1 MLSRSASLIPQE
13 WPIKRFYNTLFWF
26 TFACTIFWIARMA
39 MLNEVPPDQGD
50 GIVHYF
56 IAKSSW
62 QQPHLFLD
70 HWGKPVFTL
79 LSSPFAQGGF
89 TSYIGFNVLVF
100 LLTILLGRKLIHR
113 LTGKSS
119 LLESLFPIMLVAT
132 PDYIYTLSGGLT
144 EPLFGLFLVILLWFY
159 STRKWFWFA
168 LIAGAFPFVR
178 SEGQLVVVL
187 ATITLMV
194 HRQWKTLPILLVIGV
209 VYSLIGLWALGDF
222 WWYFKNDP
230 YLGAADIYAHGS
242 WTHYLFT
249 WRNHMGPSGAF
260 LFFTLTFTWGMQRK
274 PQLNGVHI
282 LALSTWIGIIVVH
295 SYLWAQ
301 GEKGALGLT
310 RLAIHG
316 WPAALIAGLSLLKNG
331 FSDEPYHYT
340 RNGLLII
347 LLSLG
352 MLNATKVPYP
362 NQLGPFE
369 KSLSD
374 AAAWVEDNRSVQ
386 ATVYY
391 YHPALALW
399 AGQSIADTSENWH
412 QLTYH
417 HIEKRAADWQSGDF
431 LVVDSHF
438 EKMEMAIPD
447 TLPPGWKKIRRF
459 ASFTSAVNHLGLNY
473 YVDVYQYQPES
484 DIACNKEVVFPIKL
498 NEEIWSNANPHGL
511 SHEFRYDSTDGEAY
525 LLITWSLVPDLP
537 DSDSAYFVVQTTT
550 KWEYLS
556 YPITSSGKLY
566 IPLSSTDSG
575 YKFSIDVPQDTN
587 HRFSDLSLVVVK
599 VERNKLR

>member
-13 WPIKRFYNTLFWF
+13 WPIKRFYDALFWL
-26 TFACTIFWIARMA
+26 TFACTVFWIGRIWL
-39 MLNEVPPDQGD
+39 LNESPPDQGD
-50 GIVHYF
+50 GIAHYF

-70 HWGKPVFTL
+70 HWGKPVFTM

-89 TSYIGFNVLVF
+89 RWYIGFNVLVF
-100 LLTILLGRKLIHR
+100 LLTIWIGRKLIHR

-119 LLESLFPIMLVAT
+119 VVESLFPIMLVAT
-132 PDYIYTLSGGLT
+132 PDYVYTLSGGLT

-168 LIAGAFPFVR
+168 LLAGAFPFVR
-178 SEGQLVVVL
+178 SEGQLVVVF

-209 VYSLIGLWALGDF
+209 AYSLIGLWALGDF
-222 WWYFKNDP
+222 WWYLKNDP
-230 YLGAADIYAHGS
+230 YSGAADIYAHGS

-260 LFFTLTFTWGMQRK
+260 LFFTLAFTWGMQRK

-282 LALSTWIGIIVVH
+282 LALTTWVGIIVVH

-316 WPAALIAGLSLLKNG
+316 WPAALIAGLTLLYKG
-331 FSDEPYHYT
+331 FSDKSHRFA
-340 RNGLLII
+340 RNGLLFI
-347 LLSLG
+347 LLSFGVLYANK
-352 MLNATKVPYP
+352 LPYP

-374 AAAWVEDNRSVQ
+374 AAAWVEDNRSGQ

-399 AGQSIADTSENWH
+399 AGQSIADTSENWY

-417 HIEKRAADWQSGDF
+417 HIKKRAGDWQSGDF

-447 TLPPGWKKIRRF
+447 TLPSGWKKVRRF
-459 ASFTSAVNHLGLNY
+459 AAFTSAVNHLGLNY

-484 DIACNKEVVFPIKL
+484 DIVWNEEVVFPIL
-498 NEEIWSNANPHGL
+498 LAEESLSTAGLHGL
-511 SHEFRYDSTDGEAY
+511 SQEFRYDSTDDEAY
-525 LLITWSLVPDLP
+525 LLITWSLPDFP
-537 DSDSAYFVVQTTT
+537 DSDNAYFVLQTTT

-566 IPLSSTDSG
+566 IPLASTDSG
-575 YKFSIDVPQDTN
+575 YKFSIEVPQDTKR
-587 HRFSDLSLVVVK
+587 RFADLSLSVIK
-599 VERNKLR
+599 VQRNKLY

>member
-13 WPIKRFYNTLFWF
+13 WPIKRFYNTLFWL
-26 TFACTIFWIARMA
+26 TFVCTIFWIARMA

-70 HWGKPVFTL
+70 HWGKPLFTL

-100 LLTILLGRKLIHR
+100 ALTIFIGRKLIQR
-113 LTGKSS
+113 LTGESS
-119 LLESLFPIMLVAT
+119 LVESLFPVLLLST
-132 PDYIYTLSGGLT
+132 PDFVYTLVGGLT
-144 EPLFGLFLVILLWFY
+144 EPLFGLLVLVLLWFY
-159 STRKWFWFA
+159 LTKKWFWFA
-168 LIAGAFPFVR
+168 LLAGAMPFAR
-178 SEGQLVVVL
+178 SEGQLVVLL
-187 ATITLMV
+187 AAMPLV
-194 HRQWKTLPILLVIGV
+194 AYRQWKVLPVLG
-209 VYSLIGLWALGDF
+209 LIGLLYALIGQFVLGDF
-222 WWYFKNDP
+222 LWYIHDNP
-230 YLGAADIYAHGS
+230 YTGAAQIYHHGA
-242 WTHYLFT
+242 WNHYLLN
-249 WRNHMGPSGAF
+249 WKNHMGLAGGMLCFA
-260 LFFTLTFTWGMQRK
+260 LFFTWFMRDNQRLK
-274 PQLNGVHI
+274 GVHI
-282 LALSTWIGIIVVH
+282 LALTIWLGIMLVH
-295 SYLWAQ
+295 SYLWAH

-310 RLAIHG
+310 RLALHG
-316 WPAALIAGLSLLKNG
+316 WPAALVAGLALFHTG
-331 FSDEPYHYT
+331 FSDGLRQFT
-340 RNGLLII
+340 RNCVLVI
-347 LLSLG
+347 LTVISLWS
-352 MLNATKVPYP
+352 LTKTPYP
-362 NQLGPFE
+362 NEIGPFE

-374 AAAWVEDNRSVQ
+374 AAEWVEDNRSRQ
-386 ATVYY
+386 ASVYY

-399 AGQSIADTSENWH
+399 AGQSIADTSESWH

-417 HIEKRAADWQSGDF
+417 HIKKRASEWQSGDF

-438 EKMEMAIPD
+438 QKMEMAIPD
-447 TLPPGWKKIRRF
+447 SLPSGWKKIRRF
-459 ASFTSAVNHLGLNY
+459 ASFSSAVNHLGLNY

-484 DIACNKEVVFPIKL
+484 DIACNEEVVFPIKL